1 MTEIDDLSV
10 LFQQRPQ
17 YTDEQQ
23 AYIERVQE
31 FEKQMLVE
39 RMQQVMFFSSILCNC
54 SMYFDRE
61 SGMPTQATCPIH
73 GMLMSHPYTG
83 ELIMPG
89 MPVRPGVFT
98 SSGEWLPTEGITD
111 DEEER

>member
-23 AYIERVQE
+23 AYIRRVQE

-39 RMQQVMFFSSILCNC
+39 RMQQVMFFSSILCK
-54 SMYFDRE
+54 
-61 SGMPTQATCPIH
+61 PTQATCPIH

>member
-1 MTEIDDLSV
+1 
-10 LFQQRPQ
+10 
-17 YTDEQQ
+17 
-23 AYIERVQE
+23 
-31 FEKQMLVE
+31 
-39 RMQQVMFFSSILCNC
+39 
-54 SMYFDRE
+54 
-61 SGMPTQATCPIH
+61 MPTQATCPIH